1 MKHHKIQHLRAFIR
15 SAALLVGVLIPARS
29 LAESHFM
36 HLNACW
42 GGIACDSVEVVG
54 VRFNIAFIA
63 SAGLI
68 ALSVFL
74 IGAFLMTISGGKDTL
89 LQAGKRAMINSLI
102 GLALVVGCYA
112 LYRTAVL
119 LYS

>member
-1 MKHHKIQHLRAFIR
+1 MKHPKIMYLK
-15 SAALLVGVLIPARS
+15 ALVSSVTLLIVALPQTSFAD
-29 LAESHFM
+29 SHFM
-36 HLNACW
+36 YLKTCW
-42 GGIACDSVEVVG
+42 RGIACSSVEDVG
-54 VRFNIAFIA
+54 IRFNIAFIA

-89 LQAGKRAMINSLI
+89 LQAGKRAMINSLV
-102 GLALVVGCYA
+102 GLALVVGCYGI
-112 LYRTAVL
+112 YRTVVYL